1 MVMEQFFVKDISSEH
16 ALYTDRKKQKWP
28 VLSEREM
35 LDRYPYGDYRIVGD
49 MRSWKKDDTEMMLL
63 DGNQQAGIEAYSGR
77 LARNE
82 SVAGYIPLEE
92 DGSFVRVIR
101 RKRGKLLGLLIMMAL
116 IVTIFLGGLYIGQMN
131 RPIDEPVEIKS
142 GEMTNPNPE
151 NIRLPGIERIYAD
164 AGDTHV
170 NQLLLNVEGNAYN
183 LQYTIMLK
191 ETGEEI
197 YQSKVIRP
205 GYGVR
210 EFNMNR
216 SFEAGEYPIVIRV
229 NSSAMEESD
238 NAEDAAY
245 NAGQLEAVL
254 IIE

>member
-1 MVMEQFFVKDISSEH
+1 M
-16 ALYTDRKKQKWP
+16 
-28 VLSEREM
+28 
-35 LDRYPYGDYRIVGD
+35 
-49 MRSWKKDDTEMMLL
+49 
-63 DGNQQAGIEAYSGR
+63 
-77 LARNE
+77 
-82 SVAGYIPLEE
+82 
-92 DGSFVRVIR
+92 
-101 RKRGKLLGLLIMMAL
+101 
-116 IVTIFLGGLYIGQMN
+116 
-131 RPIDEPVEIKS
+131 
-142 GEMTNPNPE
+142 
-151 NIRLPGIERIYAD
+151 
-164 AGDTHV
+164 

-254 IIE
+254 IVE